1 MSSVASLGRV
11 VSLSPPDDHQ
21 LLVFFTSVLL
31 IIVVARLLGSLMRR
45 IGQPSVIGELG
56 AGLLLGPSVL
66 GRLWPDATDWL
77 FPPDRAQTAMLFTMG
92 WIGVILL
99 LVATGFETD
108 LGLIRRLGRAA
119 ATVST
124 GSLLVPLGVGF
135 GLGWVIPTTFVGEGT
150 DRLVFALFIAAALSI
165 SSLPVIAKI
174 LGDMGLM
181 RRNVGQL
188 TLAAGMANDVIGWII
203 LGLVAGLAQ
212 ADSIEIGQL
221 ALTLG
226 GVVLFFVAAF
236 TIGQKLVDFSLRRVR
251 MAGDD
256 PVKATTVV
264 VVTALTFGVITQWLH
279 VEAVLGAF
287 VAGVIIAR
295 SRFAE
300 HGLIKPL
307 ETMTSAVFGPIFFV
321 TAGLRVDLGLLNDAN
336 TLLWAA
342 LVVAGASASKFIGA
356 IAGARLGAL
365 TGREGVALG
374 IGLNARG
381 ALEIV
386 IAALGLSLGVLN
398 QSSYA
403 VVVLMAMATSMA
415 APPLLRAVLANFEGT
430 PAERTRL
437 DQEEALAANSIVTGG
452 RLLIPSRG
460 GVASLVAAQIVG
472 LVWPEGTRVTL
483 VTVGEQEFDRRP
495 FEGVLYGKQVDHL
508 RLPTTVATNGP
519 VSALVDECRLGYS
532 VLVMGASATRETETQ
547 KADCVISEFVDAVLG
562 QVTVSAVVVR
572 LPRGHQDQ
580 LPWAFGRAIVPVTG
594 STTSRG
600 SAEVAAYLS
609 AAIGTRLHLL
619 YIDTNPATRH
629 LTDLATFLGPPS
641 VGRQILDETAATADK
656 LGANHAT
663 ELRHAESAGGAILES
678 VAELDAD
685 LLVLSAVRRGQVGGA
700 PRFGNTAHFLLA
712 ESATTTI
719 VVVAGESSH

>member
-1 MSSVASLGRV
+1 MRSVVSLSRV

-31 IIVVARLLGSLMRR
+31 IIVVARVLGSLMRR
-45 IGQPSVIGELG
+45 IGQPAVIGELG

-66 GRLWPDATDWL
+66 GRAWPDATDWL

-124 GSLLVPLGVGF
+124 GSLVVPLGVGF
-135 GLGWVIPTTFVGEGT
+135 GLGWVIPATFVGEGT

-188 TLAAGMANDVIGWII
+188 TLAAAMANDVIGWII
-203 LGLVAGLAQ
+203 LGFVAGLAQ
-212 ADSIEIGQL
+212 ADSFEIDQL
-221 ALTLG
+221 AMTLG
-226 GVVLFFVAAF
+226 GVVVFFVAAF
-236 TIGQKLVDFSLRRVR
+236 TVGQKLVDFSLRRVR

-264 VVTALTFGVITQWLH
+264 VVAALTFGAITQWLH

-307 ETMTSAVFGPIFFV
+307 ETMTSAVFGPIFFA

-336 TLLWAA
+336 TLLWAT

-415 APPLLRAVLANFEGT
+415 APPLLRAVLRNFEGT

-437 DQEEALAANSIVTGG
+437 DQEEALASNSIVTGG
-452 RLLIPSRG
+452 RLLIPTRG
-460 GVASLVAAQIVG
+460 GVASLLAAQIVG
-472 LVWPEGTRVTL
+472 LVWPDGTRVTL
-483 VTVGEQEFDRRP
+483 VTVGEQELDLRP

-508 RLPTTVATNGP
+508 RLPTTTAGDGA
-519 VSALVDECRLGYS
+519 VSAVVAECRLGYAA
-532 VLVMGASATRETETQ
+532 LVMGASATRET
-547 KADCVISEFVDAVLG
+547 DCVISEFVDAVLG

-629 LTDLATFLGPPS
+629 LTDLTTFLGPPS

-712 ESATTTI
+712 ESDTTTI

>member
-1 MSSVASLGRV
+1 MRSV

-66 GRLWPDATDWL
+66 GRIWPDATDWL

-212 ADSIEIGQL
+212 ADSIEIDQL

-226 GVVLFFVAAF
+226 GIVLFFIAAF
-236 TIGQKLVDFSLRRVR
+236 TIGQRLVDFSLRRVR

-356 IAGARLGAL
+356 LAGARLGAL
-365 TGREGVALG
+365 TSREGVALG

-437 DQEEALAANSIVTGG
+437 DQEEALASNSIVTGG
-452 RLLIPSRG
+452 RLLIPTRG
-460 GVASLVAAQIVG
+460 GVASLLAAQIVG

-483 VTVGEQEFDRRP
+483 VTVGEQELDLRP
-495 FEGVLYGKQVDHL
+495 FEGVLYGKHLDHL
-508 RLPTTVATNGP
+508 RLPTTAATDGA
-519 VSALVDECRLGYS
+519 VSALVDECRLGYA
-532 VLVMGASATRETETQ
+532 VLVMGASATRE
-547 KADCVISEFVDAVLG
+547 ADCVISEFVDAVLG

-619 YIDTNPATRH
+619 YIDTNPASRYLSD
-629 LTDLATFLGPPS
+629 LTTFLGPPS
-641 VGRQILDETAATADK
+641 VGRQILDEAAATADK

-700 PRFGNTAHFLLA
+700 PRFGNTAHYLLA
-712 ESATTTI
+712 EGATTTI